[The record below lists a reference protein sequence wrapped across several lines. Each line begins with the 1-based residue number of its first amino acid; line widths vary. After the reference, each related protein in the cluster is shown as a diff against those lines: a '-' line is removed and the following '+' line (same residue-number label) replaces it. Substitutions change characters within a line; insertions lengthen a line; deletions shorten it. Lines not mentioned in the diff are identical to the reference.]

1 MPASRT
7 LFRVP
12 ILSQLLKL
20 IATVILRLIG
30 WRVVG
35 ALPSESKYVLIGAP
49 HTSNWDFPLMLLAV
63 LRVGMDVHW
72 LGKNSLFPP
81 GIGSI
86 MRWLGG
92 IAVDRSKNNNLV
104 AQLVD
109 LFRVRDE
116 LVVVIPPEGTRAK
129 VERWKSGF
137 YHVAAGAGVP
147 ILLGFVDASRKEVGF
162 GPLFYPAQDFESDLP
177 KIQAFYRDK
186 RGIILVRRVR
196 PVGAAYASRLPQ
208 HRDRG
213 DSQQRHRQ

>member
-12 ILSQLLKL
+12 VLSLLLKL
-20 IATVILRLIG
+20 IATVVLKVIG

-35 ALPSESKYVLIGAP
+35 ALPPERKYVLIGAP

-63 LRVGMDVHW
+63 LKVGMDVHW
-72 LGKNSLFPP
+72 LGKSSLFPFV
-81 GIGSI
+81 IGSV

-109 LFRVRDE
+109 LFNARDE
-116 LVVVIPPEGTRAK
+116 LVVIIPPEGTRSR

-137 YHVAAGAGVP
+137 YHVAAGANVP
-147 ILLGFVDASRKEVGF
+147 ILLGFVDASRKELGF
-162 GPLFYPAQDFESDLP
+162 GPLFYPAEGYDADLA
-177 KIQAFYRDK
+177 KIKEFYADK
-186 RGIILVRRVR
+186 RGIRIE
-196 PVGAAYASRLPQ
+196 
-208 HRDRG
+208 
-213 DSQQRHRQ
+213 

>member
-12 ILSQLLKL
+12 ILSQLLKF
-20 IATVILRLIG
+20 IATILLKIIG

-35 ALPSESKYVLIGAP
+35 ALPSERKYVLIGAP

-63 LRVGMDVHW
+63 LTVGMDVHW
-72 LGKNSLFPP
+72 LGKSSLFPP
-81 GIGSI
+81 IVDSV

-109 LFRVRDE
+109 LFRARDE
-116 LVVVIPPEGTRAK
+116 LVVLIPPEGTRAK

-147 ILLGFVDASRKEVGF
+147 ILLGFVDASRKELGF
-162 GPLFYPAQDFESDLP
+162 GPLFYPTQDYAADLL
-177 KIQAFYRDK
+177 KIQEFYRDK
-186 RGIILVRRVR
+186 RGIR
-196 PVGAAYASRLPQ
+196 AE
-208 HRDRG
+208 
-213 DSQQRHRQ
+213 

>member
-20 IATVILRLIG
+20 IATALLRVIG

-35 ALPSESKYVLIGAP
+35 ALPNECKYVLIGAP

-63 LRVGMDVHW
+63 FKIGMDVHW
-72 LGKNSLFPP
+72 LGKSSLFPP
-81 GIGSI
+81 VVGSV

-104 AQLVD
+104 AQLVE
-109 LFRVRDE
+109 LFRERDE
-116 LVVVIPPEGTRAK
+116 LVVLIPPEGTRAQ

-147 ILLGFVDASRKEVGF
+147 ILLGFVDASRKQVGF
-162 GPLFYPAQDFESDLP
+162 GPLFYPTQDYESDLL
-177 KIQAFYRDK
+177 KIQEFYRDK
-186 RGIILVRRVR
+186 RGIRARI
-196 PVGAAYASRLPQ
+196 Q
-208 HRDRG
+208 
-213 DSQQRHRQ
+213 

>member
-20 IATVILRLIG
+20 IATALLRVIG

-35 ALPSESKYVLIGAP
+35 ALPNECKYVLIGAP

-63 LRVGMDVHW
+63 FKIGMDVHW
-72 LGKNSLFPP
+72 LGKSSLFPP
-81 GIGSI
+81 VVGSV

-104 AQLVD
+104 AQLVE
-109 LFRVRDE
+109 LFRERHE
-116 LVVVIPPEGTRAK
+116 LVVLIPPEGTRAQ

-147 ILLGFVDASRKEVGF
+147 ILLGFVDASRKQVGF
-162 GPLFYPAQDFESDLP
+162 GPLFYPTQDYESDLL
-177 KIQAFYRDK
+177 KIQEFYRDK
-186 RGIILVRRVR
+186 RGIRARI
-196 PVGAAYASRLPQ
+196 Q
-208 HRDRG
+208 
-213 DSQQRHRQ
+213 

>member
-12 ILSQLLKL
+12 ILSQLLKF
-20 IATVILRLIG
+20 IATILLKIIG

-35 ALPSESKYVLIGAP
+35 ALPSERKYVLIGAP

-63 LRVGMDVHW
+63 LKVGMDVHW
-72 LGKNSLFPP
+72 LGKSSLFPP
-81 GIGSI
+81 IVDSV

-109 LFRVRDE
+109 LFRARDE
-116 LVVVIPPEGTRAK
+116 LVVLIPPEGTRAK

-147 ILLGFVDASRKEVGF
+147 ILLGFVDASRKELGF
-162 GPLFYPAQDFESDLP
+162 GPLFYPTQDYAADLL
-177 KIQAFYRDK
+177 KIQEFYRDK
-186 RGIILVRRVR
+186 RGIR
-196 PVGAAYASRLPQ
+196 AE
-208 HRDRG
+208 
-213 DSQQRHRQ
+213 